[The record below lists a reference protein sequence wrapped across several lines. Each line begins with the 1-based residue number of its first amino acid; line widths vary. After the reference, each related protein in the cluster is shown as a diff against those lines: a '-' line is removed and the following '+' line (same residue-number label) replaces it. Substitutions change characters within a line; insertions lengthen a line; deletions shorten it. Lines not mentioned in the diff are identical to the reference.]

1 MPDAY
6 TAEIGGAPY
15 QPNNYMHPAYWQP
28 HEVGDHDAEMVS
40 QQIPLK
46 SERREA
52 HDALQE
58 YRDKTQKGG
67 SYMPIAT
74 FNTGDEFDV
83 AGQAPGTL
91 LGFDTE
97 YLYVGAGTEID
108 PQDYANL
115 EPPVREPQYW
125 PVTKIIS
132 ARSQD
137 CHYMQ
142 FASGTVVVQRDRR
155 QPPRAVGAHL
165 GSTLVD
171 PHLGVYTGFVYH
183 PSELVVGEVSHV
195 EYEPRSIGAGFQV
208 FSRIN
213 RIDVLVP
220 GNVEAKRKFTLALGW
235 SALRLGHNQ
244 A

>member
-1 MPDAY
+1 
-6 TAEIGGAPY
+6 
-15 QPNNYMHPAYWQP
+15 
-28 HEVGDHDAEMVS
+28 
-40 QQIPLK
+40 
-46 SERREA
+46 
-52 HDALQE
+52 
-58 YRDKTQKGG
+58 
-67 SYMPIAT
+67 
-74 FNTGDEFDV
+74 
-83 AGQAPGTL
+83 
-91 LGFDTE
+91 
-97 YLYVGAGTEID
+97 
-108 PQDYANL
+108 
-115 EPPVREPQYW
+115 
-125 PVTKIIS
+125 
-132 ARSQD
+132 
-137 CHYMQ
+137 
-142 FASGTVVVQRDRR
+142 
-155 QPPRAVGAHL
+155 VGAHL